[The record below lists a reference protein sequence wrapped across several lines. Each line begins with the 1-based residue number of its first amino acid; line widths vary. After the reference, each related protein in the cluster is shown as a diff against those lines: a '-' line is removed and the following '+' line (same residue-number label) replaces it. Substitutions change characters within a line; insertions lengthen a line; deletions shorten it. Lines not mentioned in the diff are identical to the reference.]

1 MAKKKTKNPN
11 ETNGEGSGGDAEV
24 PAVLSFG
31 QQEEVSLPSTD
42 VPVPAMP
49 KPILHQRD
57 VSALTT
63 FADDVPTPPRPR
75 PMHHKRGISVDLTRR
90 VASVPQREAEPDL
103 PPHPPR
109 AGDVRASVT
118 GLTGTETANTIQ
130 KRTTWGAASKLD
142 SKVVGLGAAARY
154 SAGHHAM
161 ATAVENQE
169 LSKSQKSRKMRE
181 SVTQMQTRLEQEELD
196 VRDHA
201 MKNPWQ
207 IMIVGGIAA
216 IKVRLSCVRLC
227 IYMYL
232 LPHPFG
238 LIQTLLA
245 LTHMHLAFP
254 TGVWY
259 ISHHFGHCSIDGP
272 FHRSD
277 MLLVFHSGQFAWMDW
292 WRNGLDPSWFRRRYA
307 PLTCHRNRVPTQRTG
322 SH

>member
-1 MAKKKTKNPN
+1 MMAKKKTKTPN
-11 ETNGEGSGGDAEV
+11 KTNGEGSGGDAEV

-42 VPVPAMP
+42 VPAKP
-49 KPILHQRD
+49 KPVLHQRD
-57 VSALTT
+57 VSALTA
-63 FADDVPTPPRPR
+63 FDDDIPRPR
-75 PMHHKRGISVDLTRR
+75 SMHHKRGISIDLTRR

-130 KRTTWGAASKLD
+130 KRTAWGAASKLD

-169 LSKSQKSRKMRE
+169 LSKSQKSRKKRE

-216 IKVRLSCVRLC
+216 VKVRLSYVCFC
-227 IYMYL
+227 IYMYFFVTSL
-232 LPHPFG
+232 CP
-238 LIQTLLA
+238 LIQT
-245 LTHMHLAFP
+245 
-254 TGVWY
+254 
-259 ISHHFGHCSIDGP
+259 
-272 FHRSD
+272 
-277 MLLVFHSGQFAWMDW
+277 
-292 WRNGLDPSWFRRRYA
+292 
-307 PLTCHRNRVPTQRTG
+307 
-322 SH
+322 